1 MPGSSPFHPCVAFLL
16 FYTLITSFI
25 RDQTNQELL
34 GQVNRFS
41 TLFAAEG
48 IEAVKNA
55 AVIEAQAAGV
65 KKVFFRL
72 LSLNGQAFSS
82 SNMSYWKDIPI
93 SETAIKELLRVDHPV
108 FETIAIQGRTEKVRI
123 LYAFL
128 SPSII
133 LQVGQA
139 MESYSRFLDA
149 FKGIFITTMTF
160 LIVLAAGVGWFM
172 ARRAV
177 SGVEAVTRTAQK
189 ISGGTLEERVLV
201 KGQGR

>member
-1 MPGSSPFHPCVAFLL
+1 MSLRKRVSLRNTLAVRLTLWCAGIFTVSSCIAFLL
-16 FYTLITSFI
+16 FYTLITSFFHD
-25 RDQTNQELL
+25 RTNQELL

-48 IEAVKNA
+48 IESVKNA

-72 LSLNGQAFSS
+72 LALNGQAFSS

-93 SETAIKELLRVDHPV
+93 SETAIKELLRVNHPV
-108 FETIAIQGRTEKVRI
+108 FETISIQGRSEEVRI

-128 SPSII
+128 SPAII

-139 MESYSRFLDA
+139 MES
-149 FKGIFITTMTF
+149 
-160 LIVLAAGVGWFM
+160 
-172 ARRAV
+172 
-177 SGVEAVTRTAQK
+177 
-189 ISGGTLEERVLV
+189 
-201 KGQGR
+201 